1 MRATSGSGIVF
12 AGSGTAGHLYPGV
25 RLASD
30 LVEAGLVPEDDIVFV
45 GAARGTGREAVE
57 KAGFCYVELEGAMP
71 LRGRNPLGAS
81 LSAAGAGRAFLHAWK
96 LIGDLA
102 PAAVVGIGGYASFP
116 VLAAARARG
125 VPVTVLQVDA
135 IFGLAS
141 AFGALAAKVVPVAF
155 PSSVA
160 TFERSRMG
168 RFALARGV
176 ELRPVVP
183 CTRPEIERLDP
194 GRDRGQA
201 RESLGL
207 DPSRALVVF
216 LGGSLGA
223 APVNRAAFWAFRRW
237 CGRDAPQVVAVTG
250 ARYFDDEASRYL
262 AQLERNDGSAARQRR
277 SRGERTRE
285 GSESWARSHSRI
297 SDVLGSRLAAELGA
311 SPYQVLVVSDK
322 PAFVVVAFVTE
333 MARLYAAA
341 DLVVARA
348 GAATVGELALTGT
361 PAVLMPSS
369 FVPGDH
375 QRPNAEALARSGG
388 AVIAEDSQAEL
399 VPSVVERL
407 LESPDKLAKMAE
419 AGVRAAAAPQRAY
432 EVVAEVAGLQSR
444 TSGRPDRHRR
454 PHSRSEVAP

>member
-1 MRATSGSGIVF
+1 MNARSGSGIVF

-25 RLASD
+25 RIASD
-30 LVEAGLVPEDDIVFV
+30 LVEARLVTERDIVFV

-57 KAGFCYVELEGAMP
+57 KAGFSFVELDGAMP
-71 LRGRNPLGAS
+71 LRGKSPLGAA
-81 LSAAGAGRAFLHAWK
+81 LSVAGTGRAFLHAWK
-96 LIGDLA
+96 LLGDLA

-116 VLAAARARG
+116 VLSAARARG

-135 IFGLAS
+135 VFGLAS
-141 AFGALAAKVVPVAF
+141 AFGAMAAKVVPVAF
-155 PSSVA
+155 PASAA

-168 RFALARGV
+168 RFALVRGV
-176 ELRPVVP
+176 EPRPVMP
-183 CTRPEIERLDP
+183 CTRPEMECLDP
-194 GRDRGQA
+194 RRNRGEA

-223 APVNRAAFWAFRRW
+223 APVNQAAFSAFRRW
-237 CGRDAPQVVAVTG
+237 RGRGAPQVVVVTG
-250 ARYFDDEASRYL
+250 PRYFDDEASRYL
-262 AQLERNDGSAARQRR
+262 AELDRNDGSAAGRSAFRAERSRRPESSPGSRSRR
-277 SRGERTRE
+277 SE
-285 GSESWARSHSRI
+285 A
-297 SDVLGSRLAAELGA
+297 LGPGLAAALGV
-311 SPYQVLVVSDK
+311 SPHQVLVVSAK
-322 PAFVVVAFVTE
+322 PAFAVVAFVTE

-348 GAATVGELALTGT
+348 GAATVGELAVTGT

-388 AVIAEDSQAEL
+388 AVVAEDSQAEL
-399 VPSVVERL
+399 IPSVVERL

-432 EVVAEVAGLQSR
+432 EVVAEVAGLGSHPA
-444 TSGRPDRHRR
+444 GRPGHDRHPR
-454 PHSRSEVAP
+454 SRSEVAP